1 MQEISHQIQNNILY
15 VISKNKNTRATSNDL
30 ALMSLLLLWTDI
42 NTQGNDYY
50 YPFKRAMN
58 SQWNKLETQIRI

>member
-15 VISKNKNTRATSNDL
+15 VISKNKNTRAISNDL

-42 NTQGNDYY
+42 NTQVNDYY

-58 SQWNKLETQIRI
+58 SQWNKLESQIRI